1 MRTIIIRTSQHWIL
15 VGRKMLI
22 NFLTAAVTV
31 TQVSISVLV
40 VIFRLF
46 RLARLFFSYINQI
59 FVLTLSLKLASWF
72 YLYVRFL
79 NNS

>member
-15 VGRKMLI
+15 VGRKMI